1 MKKCKQ
7 CDYYKNQHSTEYNYC
22 PVCGIYLKEIE
33 FHKKQAP
40 VITSDPYGIRD
51 EEVIEQHP
59 AYAQLSFSRINCSK
73 SDDNTLYGS
82 AIRHQSIISMRI
94 TSSTKHI
101 TNYTETYHADIHP
114 YIEIQ
119 MSQAQFAEA
128 ITTLNIGSGVPV
140 TLKSLMGK
148 WYPDCQELTVQ
159 ERTQQKLNSEL
170 KSLAKKL
177 IESKKEAEE
186 ILNKK
191 GTITASD
198 KKRLDSII
206 SSFLMEIKSNLPF
219 LNECMQEALDKNVS
233 AAKSDVESFL
243 LHAITKMGIESLQNL
258 PQLTN
263 DDINKIE

>member
-7 CDYYKNQHSTEYNYC
+7 CDYYKNQHPTDYNFC
-22 PVCGIYLKEIE
+22 PVCGFYLKEIE

-40 VITSDPYGIRD
+40 TIVPDVNGIRD
-51 EEVIEQHP
+51 GEVIESHP
-59 AYAQLSFSRINCSK
+59 SYAQLSFSRINCSK
-73 SDDNTLYGS
+73 SNNNTLYGS
-82 AIRHQSIISMRI
+82 AIRHQSIISMRVAP
-94 TSSTKHI
+94 STKHVSQ
-101 TNYTETYHADIHP
+101 YSESYHASITP

-140 TLKSLMGK
+140 TLKALMGK

-159 ERTQQKLNSEL
+159 ERTQQSLNIQLKTFARTLNSYQ
-170 KSLAKKL
+170 
-177 IESKKEAEE
+177 KEADE

-191 GTITASD
+191 GTISASE
-198 KKRLDSII
+198 KKALSSII
-206 SSFLMEIKSNLPF
+206 SRFLTEIKSNLPF

-243 LHAITKMGIESLQNL
+243 LHAITKMGLESLKQL
-258 PQLTN
+258 PVADSTDL
-263 DDINKIE
+263 IE